1 MSALQMPSSY
11 FAVIVTFGIFFF
23 FLNAYILTLIL
34 SHPLASP
41 LWLVISF
48 AGLIGLIYS
57 YRLVRVQQEQL
68 IEEKRIRDAKEDS
81 SE

>member
-1 MSALQMPSSY
+1 
-11 FAVIVTFGIFFF
+11 
-23 FLNAYILTLIL
+23 
-34 SHPLASP
+34 LASP